1 VLPDNDRMMK
11 VTSLE
16 QLRACVGATV
26 VGWPTDVRSLEAM
39 GLQGVEKAFKEEGVF
54 QLLQRRRA
62 DFTLAEFAATADM
75 SVTLDGVK
83 LVPVPGC
90 KVALSGS
97 RSWIIAKNLPHAKAL
112 AEALKQGV
120 KILRE
125 DGRIERA
132 FMESG
137 FFHPKATRWK
147 RLF

>member
-1 VLPDNDRMMK
+1 MLQ
-11 VTSLE
+11 VTSIE
-16 QLRACVGATV
+16 QLRGFVGATV

-39 GLQGVEKAFKEEGVF
+39 GLKGVEKAFKEEGLF
-54 QLLQRRRA
+54 QLLQRKRA
-62 DFTLAEFAATADM
+62 DFTLLEFAATADM
-75 SVTLDGVK
+75 SVTTDGIK

-97 RSWIIAKNLPHAKAL
+97 RSWIISQKSARAEVL
-112 AEALKQGV
+112 ADALKRGLQA
-120 KILRE
+120 LRDE
-125 DGRIERA
+125 GRIERA